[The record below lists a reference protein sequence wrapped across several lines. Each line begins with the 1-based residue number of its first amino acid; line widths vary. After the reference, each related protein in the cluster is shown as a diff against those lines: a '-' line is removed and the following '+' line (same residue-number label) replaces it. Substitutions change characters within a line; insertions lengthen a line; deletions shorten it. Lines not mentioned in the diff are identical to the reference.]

1 MKNIFVGKM
10 DPGTTEDELR
20 SAFTVYGAVQNV
32 NIIKDRDTGRS
43 RGFAFVEMESDKEA
57 REALLG
63 LNGSTLGSATVTVSE
78 AKPKA
83 ARA

>member
-20 SAFTVYGAVQNV
+20 SAFSVYGAVQTV

-43 RGFAFVEMESDKEA
+43 RGFAFVEMETDKEA

-63 LNGSTLGSATVTVSE
+63 LNGSTLGGATLTVNE

-83 ARA
+83 ART

>member
-20 SAFTVYGAVQNV
+20 SAFAVYGAVQTV

-63 LNGSTLGSATVTVSE
+63 LNGSTLGGATLTVNE

>member
-10 DPGTTEDELR
+10 DLSTTEDELR
-20 SAFTVYGAVQNV
+20 KAFTVYGAVQAV
-32 NIIKDRDTGRS
+32 NIIKDRDTGRP

-57 REALLG
+57 QEALLG
-63 LNGSTLGSATVTVSE
+63 LNGSTLGSAILTVSE
-78 AKPKA
+78 AKPKV

>member
-1 MKNIFVGKM
+1 M

-63 LNGSTLGSATVTVSE
+63 LNGSILGSATVTVSE

-83 ARA
+83 VRA

>member
-1 MKNIFVGKM
+1 M

-20 SAFTVYGAVQNV
+20 SAFTVYGFTVYGAVQTV
-32 NIIKDRDTGRS
+32 NIIKDRDTGRP

-63 LNGSTLGSATVTVSE
+63 LNGSILGGATVTVSE

-83 ARA
+83 VRT